1 MAAEERERATKK
13 KLQHFL
19 MQMLKMG
26 CVKGFKYF
34 DIYMR
39 GREEMICT
47 IMNDDMAHKETVPS
61 VFEKERFTFNKTGSG
76 SFETLPLEQRELMLS
91 QNTQQKLSGL
101 GYMDVGLP
109 PASPSEREIGP
120 ITAESTLF
128 LIAGYGKY
136 NCPYVWV
143 RSNHD
148 RLVKLSDNTSFSKD
162 SPLRLKSTSTWG
174 KSDVKVWQI
183 IAELVKLCTRP
194 APKNPFEVNMD
205 YFDTLSSKGER
216 VIALGAMA
224 YFLQIVVTEGCE
236 RSFSG
241 LVADDLREVH
251 RLHLK
256 EFQEVIRESALT
268 QQQSKRGS
276 SREGGGSGGTS
287 PRRQGSLTPR
297 GPGMAV
303 SQRQE
308 AQGQYGGGAYG
319 QPGHAY

>member
-1 MAAEERERATKK
+1 
-13 KLQHFL
+13 

-47 IMNDDMAHKETVPS
+47 IMNEDMSNNETPS
-61 VFEKERFTFNKTGSG
+61 PGIEKERFTFNKTDSG
-76 SFETLPLEQRELMLS
+76 SFDNLPLEQRELMLS
-91 QNTQQKLSGL
+91 QNTQQKLSGF

-120 ITAESTLF
+120 INTESTLF

-148 RLVKLSDNTSFSKD
+148 RLVKVSDNPSFSKD
-162 SPLRLKSTSTWG
+162 SPLRLKSTSNWG
-174 KSDVKVWQI
+174 ESDVKVWQI

-194 APKNPFEVNMD
+194 APKNPFEVNME
-205 YFDTLSSKGER
+205 YFDTLKKGER
-216 VIALGAMA
+216 VIALGAMV
-224 YFLQIVVTEGCE
+224 YFLQSVVTEGCE

-241 LVADDLREVH
+241 LVANDLREVH

-256 EFQEVIRESALT
+256 EFQEVIKENALN
-268 QQQSKRGS
+268 QQEAKNGS
-276 SREGGGSGGTS
+276 SRGGSRSGGTS
-287 PRRQGSLTPR
+287 PRKPGGLTPR
-297 GPGMAV
+297 GPGVAV
-303 SQRQE
+303 SQRQQTQ
-308 AQGQYGGGAYG
+308 AQYGGGTYG
-319 QPGHAY
+319 QAY